1 LKLETIETVVR
12 ALNNAN
18 IRYIIAGGLAVN
30 AHGYLRFTADI
41 DLVIALD
48 QVNIIQAFK
57 VLAEIGY
64 TPQVPVT
71 ANQFADQKL
80 RQQWISEKG
89 MQVLNFWS
97 ETHKETTLD
106 IFVSEPFEFDDEY
119 NHCMEGELL
128 PGLTTRFVSI
138 PTLIKMKEVANRARD
153 IDDIQHLRWIIEE
166 QKKNDE

>member
-1 LKLETIETVVR
+1 MKLETIETVVR
-12 ALNNAN
+12 ALNKAD

-41 DLVIALD
+41 DLVIDLD
-48 QVNIIQAFK
+48 QKNINQAFK

-64 TPQVPVT
+64 TPSIPIT
-71 ANQFADQKL
+71 AVQFSNKKL
-80 RQQWISEKG
+80 RQQWIDEKN

-97 ETHKETTLD
+97 EKHKETTLD
-106 IFVSEPFEFDDEY
+106 IFVSEPFEFDEEY
-119 NHCMEGELL
+119 NHCIEGELL

-138 PTLIKMKEVANRARD
+138 PTLIKMKEIANRARD

-166 QKKNDE
+166 SKQHDR

>member
-1 LKLETIETVVR
+1 MFI
-12 ALNNAN
+12 
-18 IRYIIAGGLAVN
+18 
-30 AHGYLRFTADI
+30 
-41 DLVIALD
+41 
-48 QVNIIQAFK
+48 
-57 VLAEIGY
+57 AEIGY

-80 RQQWISEKG
+80 RQQWINEKG

-106 IFVSEPFEFDDEY
+106 IFVSEPFEFDEEY

-128 PGLTTRFVSI
+128 PGLTKRFVSI

>member
-1 LKLETIETVVR
+1 MKLETIETVVR

-48 QVNIIQAFK
+48 QENIIQAFK

-64 TPQVPVT
+64 TTQVPVT

-97 ETHKETTLD
+97 ETHKETALD
-106 IFVSEPFEFDDEY
+106 IFVSEPFEFDEEY